1 MHIAILTSGG
11 AGMFCGSCMHDNTL
25 ARGLRALGE
34 EVTLIPTYTPIR
46 VDEPDASEHHVYLGG
61 IDLYLRHRWR
71 LWRSLPRAA
80 TRWMDAPWLLR
91 FATQFG
97 VSNDARH
104 LGELTL
110 AMLSGSAGPQREAL
124 AELAQFI
131 IHDLQPDIVVF
142 SNTLLAGALE
152 AIRVEQ
158 GEYLHC
164 PVVCLLQ
171 GDDIFLDGLVAPYRD
186 QALSRLRNLVRG
198 FDGFLTH
205 SHFYADHMSNYL
217 DLPRKRLEFTPL
229 GIDLAGH
236 DGTPKESASSPFTVG
251 YFARICPEKGLH
263 RLVEAFRILHQ
274 RQPHTRLVA
283 AGYLGARDRR
293 WAEQLFREAADL
305 GDAFT
310 YLGSPATH
318 DEKVAVLKSFDVL
331 SVPTEYH
338 EPKGLYVLEA
348 LANGVP
354 VVQPRH
360 GAFPEL
366 LDATGGGLLVEPNDA
381 GELAAALE
389 RLILDP
395 RLRLELSRAGHA
407 AVHERFGLEPTAS
420 ATRDTL
426 QRIGLHSQ

>member
-61 IDLYLRHRWR
+61 IDLYLRHRSR

-80 TRWMDAPWLLR
+80 TRWVDAPWLLR
-91 FATQFG
+91 FAARFAI
-97 VSNDARH
+97 SNDARS

-110 AMLSGSAGPQREAL
+110 AMLAGSAGPQREAL
-124 AELAQFI
+124 DELAQFI
-131 IHDLQPDIVVF
+131 IHDLKPDIVVF
-142 SNTLLAGALE
+142 SNALLAGALE
-152 AIRVEQ
+152 AIRIEQ
-158 GEYLHC
+158 GVYLHC

-171 GDDIFLDGLVAPYRD
+171 GDDIFLDGLVAPYRE
-186 QALSRLRNLVRG
+186 QALSRLRHLARG

-205 SHFYADHMSNYL
+205 SHFYADYMSNYL
-217 DLPRKRLEFTPL
+217 DLPRSRIEVTPL
-229 GIDLAGH
+229 GIDLTGH
-236 DGTPKESASSPFTVG
+236 DGTPKETVSTPFTIG

-263 RLVEAFRILHQ
+263 RLVEAFRILHR

-293 WAEQLFREAADL
+293 WADQLFREVADL

-331 SVPTEYH
+331 SVPTEYR

-348 LANGVP
+348 LANGIP

-360 GAFPEL
+360 GAFSDL
-366 LDATGGGLLVEPNDA
+366 LTATGGGLLVEPGDA
-381 GELAAALE
+381 DALAASLE
-389 RLILDP
+389 QLLLHSQQRFDLA
-395 RLRLELSRAGHA
+395 RAGHA
-407 AVHERFGLEPTAS
+407 AVHARFGIGPTTAT
-420 ATRDTL
+420 TRDAL
-426 QRIGLHSQ
+426 RQFVSQG